1 MEEKTNMKKVFSRN
15 EKKILEQGLE
25 AMSIACESL
34 KKENSLLSTKVEELE
49 AGVSHLKHRLII
61 DRGERE

>member
-1 MEEKTNMKKVFSRN
+1 
-15 EKKILEQGLE
+15 
-25 AMSIACESL
+25 MSIACESL

-49 AGVSHLKHRLII
+49 AGVSHLKHRIII